1 MLKYQQELV
10 DLVKILVESQ
20 ILRKYKI
27 NLDKKRIDA
36 LDSYGHPFTL
46 SIKNDYMIISCI
58 EYLQD
63 QFANIFEMLKD

>member
-10 DLVKILVESQ
+10 GLVKILVESN
-20 ILRKYKI
+20 ILRSFKI
-27 NLDKKRIDA
+27 NLDKRRIDA

-46 SIKNDYMIISCI
+46 SIKNDYLIQSCI

-63 QFANIFEMLKD
+63 QFANVFMEQ